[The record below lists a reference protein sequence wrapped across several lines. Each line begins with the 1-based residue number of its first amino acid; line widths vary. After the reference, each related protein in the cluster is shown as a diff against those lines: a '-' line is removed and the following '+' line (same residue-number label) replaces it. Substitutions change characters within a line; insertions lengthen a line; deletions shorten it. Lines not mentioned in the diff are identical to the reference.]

1 MKYSILILTL
11 LMFCITGRSQ
21 VASGQEDRA
30 YWISVLSQV
39 ADPLLD
45 NMSKGELRKS
55 MPVETVSGAINP
67 SNARTTHLEALG
79 RLLVGIAP
87 WLELGPDETS
97 EGQLREKY
105 IQLMLKSIEYG
116 FDPESPDYLNFTVT
130 RQPLVDAALLEL
142 TGECNMYPIEYAVMR
157 FKEWYKGDAW
167 YGDGVNLHMDYYNS
181 FVIHPMLL
189 DVLKVMQKHN
199 KGESDF
205 YKKELRRFS
214 RYAEQQERMISPDG
228 AYPVVGRS
236 IAYRFG
242 AFHVL
247 SQAALDGLLPASVT
261 KAQVRCGLTAVI
273 KRHMAVKGNFD
284 ERGWLTLGFAGHQP
298 QIAERYIST
307 GSLYLCSVVF
317 TALGLPATDEFW
329 CTPYAEWTGKKI
341 WNGNKSVKLDKA
353 IKDN

>member
-21 VASGQEDRA
+21 VVSGQEDRA

-55 MPVETVSGAINP
+55 MPVETVSGAVNP

-130 RQPLVDAALLEL
+130 RQPLVDAAFFCQGCCVLL
-142 TGECNMYPIEYAVMR
+142 
-157 FKEWYKGDAW
+157 YK
-167 YGDGVNLHMDYYNS
+167 YG
-181 FVIHPMLL
+181 
-189 DVLKVMQKHN
+189 
-199 KGESDF
+199 
-205 YKKELRRFS
+205 
-214 RYAEQQERMISPDG
+214 A
-228 AYPVVGRS
+228 
-236 IAYRFG
+236 
-242 AFHVL
+242 
-247 SQAALDGLLPASVT
+247 
-261 KAQVRCGLTAVI
+261 
-273 KRHMAVKGNFD
+273 
-284 ERGWLTLGFAGHQP
+284 
-298 QIAERYIST
+298 
-307 GSLYLCSVVF
+307 GSLRWSDRMF
-317 TALGLPATDEFW
+317 
-329 CTPYAEWTGKKI
+329 
-341 WNGNKSVKLDKA
+341 
-353 IKDN
+353 